1 MLTIDQ
7 RFLTPEVT
15 RKITHLSE
23 KSIQELIQQGKFP
36 ASVEIDGN
44 TGFTIDKRY
53 YKRDV
58 GMGEGEMEL
67 CTIKSHIKS
76 HPQMKITKAAYSYCL
91 QQRVV
96 TNSHV
101 RHAAAFPKLLLHR
114 GSRGGCGDVGVGEG
128 S

>member
-44 TGFTIDKRY
+44 TVFDCQEVLNYIADEIYAANYEQT
-53 YKRDV
+53 
-58 GMGEGEMEL
+58 MS
-67 CTIKSHIKS
+67 KS
-76 HPQMKITKAAYSYCL
+76 L
-91 QQRVV
+91 
-96 TNSHV
+96 
-101 RHAAAFPKLLLHR
+101 
-114 GSRGGCGDVGVGEG
+114 SR
-128 S
+128 SI